1 MEITIKIQHN
11 DDMRSITL
19 ISPTG
24 DTLRIFSEE
33 AIDFFH
39 GVEQSH
45 KHGVMQ
51 GLPVAVRGGANEAV
65 IVHGNNT
72 ITNDQSQTTT
82 LTTPTEP
89 LPAEGLA
96 QNGSVDLCLHTPMIK
111 NGLRMCMHCLNY
123 Y

>member
-1 MEITIKIQHN
+1 MEITVKMQHN

-45 KHGVMQ
+45 KHGVS
-51 GLPVAVRGGANEAV
+51 GKRPSDDYTEGYRKGWSDCCKDVAE
-65 IVHGNNT
+65 HG
-72 ITNDQSQTTT
+72 
-82 LTTPTEP
+82 
-89 LPAEGLA
+89 
-96 QNGSVDLCLHTPMIK
+96 
-111 NGLRMCMHCLNY
+111 
-123 Y
+123 